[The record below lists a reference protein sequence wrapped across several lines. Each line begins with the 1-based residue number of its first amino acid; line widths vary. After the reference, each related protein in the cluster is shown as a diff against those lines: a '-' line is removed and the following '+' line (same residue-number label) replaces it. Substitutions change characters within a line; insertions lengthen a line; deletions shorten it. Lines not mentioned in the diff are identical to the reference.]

1 MGSKNGVRVEFL
13 VPIQRSASLP
23 PGRRRRNADQRE
35 KSTLTPVSGKCFGR
49 DLGPPIAACHGD
61 DVRASIRQKQGR
73 QTRIDLGGSRRSDRR
88 RGQV

>member
-35 KSTLTPVSGKCFGR
+35 KSTLTPVSRTPFRTNASGATSGS
-49 DLGPPIAACHGD
+49 PIAVCHGD
-61 DVRASIRQKQGR
+61 DVRASTWGISAEWPS
-73 QTRIDLGGSRRSDRR
+73 TRPS
-88 RGQV
+88 